1 MIFKETTYDLYLLY
15 KTLFALTYMIK
26 YLFCMK
32 TKVEMLPHYLYTML
46 LILKSFLKTR
56 VEMLQS
62 FANQRFYCMKTRIE
76 WLQKKFHSLYL
87 ISNACTFRLALKF
100 WLENKNLKTNH
111 INFISEFIMSYADI
125 VRSPSGLSEE
135 MADTTL
141 EGPNDSMET
150 IVGEDL
156 GNNNWMAGIAGAG
169 ADTAVSPPCHND
181 GAGARTA
188 ASGAEIVPAK
198 TSGVGTAAS
207 GAETTPGNPE
217 GEVTGA
223 LQGAESDPSKN
234 PGSEKKRGPKR
245 SGQRRKRVE
254 ANKAKAGE
262 KTEKKEAEKEKA
274 SWAEV
279 AARGF
284 PTLLLENGGR
294 GMEHEDYLEFFQQ
307 LGDWV
312 IEEET
317 TCQQSYILKS
327 GLREGGISVI
337 FKHPEGIQWLKNHV
351 DKLAAL
357 KEGDTGYTVYGP
369 GEKPYTLFT
378 VYTSD
383 TKAVIRKD
391 RFVKILWKNNPDLHK
406 QNTIEGEI
414 KVLGGFPLKEIQG

>member
-1 MIFKETTYDLYLLY
+1 MYFNTLLE
-15 KTLFALTYMIK
+15 KKNSQIK
-26 YLFCMK
+26 N
-32 TKVEMLPHYLYTML
+32 
-46 LILKSFLKTR
+46 I
-56 VEMLQS
+56 
-62 FANQRFYCMKTRIE
+62 I
-76 WLQKKFHSLYL
+76 
-87 ISNACTFRLALKF
+87 
-100 WLENKNLKTNH
+100 
-111 INFISEFIMSYADI
+111 FISDTIMSFDSINNA
-125 VRSPSGLSEE
+125 RSPSGLSEE
-135 MADTTL
+135 LANASL
-141 EGPNDSMET
+141 EGTNVLNT
-150 IVGEDL
+150 TVVGDG
-156 GNNNWMAGIAGAG
+156 GNNNWMAPEGSVGDTVGDTVVAGAG
-169 ADTAVSPPCHND
+169 VTGVASNSCRIDQ
-181 GAGARTA
+181 AGAWAA
-188 ASGAEIVPAK
+188 ASSASTVPAK
-198 TSGVGTAAS
+198 
-207 GAETTPGNPE
+207 NPE
-217 GEVTGA
+217 GEVA
-223 LQGAESDPSKN
+223 VASSAPSDPSNTSTPKT
-234 PGSEKKRGPKR
+234 KRGKRGSGKGPK
-245 SGQRRKRVE
+245 E
-254 ANKAKAGE
+254 AAASRAVSPE
-262 KTEKKEAEKEKA
+262 KGKKKEVEKE

-294 GMEHEDYLEFFQQ
+294 GMEHKDYLEFFQQ

-414 KVLGGFPLKEIQG
+414 KVLGGFPLKANPGMKVKVAFSTSLVQNLAEMNFELQYLGGFLKFKRAPKKKTVSTDQAKDNDIEVIDLDDEKDEALEGDYMDPDHMLCSESEDDA

>member
-1 MIFKETTYDLYLLY
+1 M
-15 KTLFALTYMIK
+15 
-26 YLFCMK
+26 
-32 TKVEMLPHYLYTML
+32 
-46 LILKSFLKTR
+46 
-56 VEMLQS
+56 
-62 FANQRFYCMKTRIE
+62 
-76 WLQKKFHSLYL
+76 
-87 ISNACTFRLALKF
+87 
-100 WLENKNLKTNH
+100 
-111 INFISEFIMSYADI
+111 
-125 VRSPSGLSEE
+125 
-135 MADTTL
+135 
-141 EGPNDSMET
+141 
-150 IVGEDL
+150 
-156 GNNNWMAGIAGAG
+156 
-169 ADTAVSPPCHND
+169 
-181 GAGARTA
+181 
-188 ASGAEIVPAK
+188 
-198 TSGVGTAAS
+198 
-207 GAETTPGNPE
+207 
-217 GEVTGA
+217 TGA

-391 RFVKILWKNNPDLHK
+391 RFVGILWKNNPDLHK
-406 QNTIEGEI
+406 HNTIEGEI
-414 KVLGGFPLKEIQG
+414 KVLGGFPLKNPENPGMKVRVAFTNSLVQNLADMKFELQYLGGFLKFKRASKKKTVSTDQAKDNDIEVIDLDDEKDEALEGDYMDPDHMLCSESEDDA